1 MLKVISSKTALSVF
15 IFTTFTFLVANS
27 SAAKAECVPAAYP
40 PVVCLNTSS
49 GISPATVDT
58 TVAAA
63 VAQFESAPPTP
74 VGTTS
79 QAVITIPVTVIDPVT
94 NTQSTVNVVQT
105 ITKEVSSTGA
115 ITISRTLTVG
125 GTSIVLTGGSG
136 SALSV
141 AIPANSAVT
150 AQGSGFQANSYVDIY
165 VYSKSIYLGSFKVD
179 SRGNVVDEVRIP
191 ANLAAGNH
199 TLVIAG
205 KKADG
210 KKFVVPAPIVVGKA
224 VVISGKKLNATVF
237 FSSKVAILDVSQRNK
252 LKALLKKIPNGA
264 KNLQVRVQ
272 GFSERQGS
280 TSQSAKIL
288 ATARANSV
296 AKYFAANKIGKSSLN
311 VNGLGWYGFNG
322 KLGNRVEVELTWK

>member
-1 MLKVISSKTALSVF
+1 MRKALKSRSLFSVGVVV
-15 IFTTFTFLVANS
+15 TFSLLIANS
-27 SAAKAECVPAAYP
+27 SNANAECVPAAYP

-49 GISPATVDT
+49 GISPATVDA

-63 VAQFESAPPTP
+63 VAQFAAAPPTP

-79 QAVITIPVTVIDPVT
+79 TAVITTPITIINSAT
-94 NTQSTVNVVQT
+94 NTQSTVNVIQT

-115 ITISRTLTVG
+115 ITFSRTLTVG
-125 GTSIVLTGGSG
+125 GTTIVLTGGSG
-136 SALSV
+136 SALNV
-141 AIPANSAVT
+141 AIPANSTVT
-150 AQGSGFQANSYVDIY
+150 AQGSGFQAGSYVDIY
-165 VYSKSIYLGSFKVD
+165 IYSKSFYLGSFKVD

-191 ANLAAGNH
+191 ANLGVGNH

-210 KKFVVPAPIVVGKA
+210 KKFVVPTPIVVGKA
-224 VVISGKKLNATVF
+224 LVVSGKRLSATVF
-237 FSSKVAILDVSQRNK
+237 FSSKVALLDVSQRNK
-252 LKALLKKIPNGA
+252 LKAILKKVPNSA

-272 GFSERQGS
+272 GYSERQGS
-280 TSQSAKIL
+280 TAQSAKVV

-296 AKYFAANKIGKSSLN
+296 ARYLAANKIGKSSLN
-311 VNGLGWYGFNG
+311 VNGVGWYGFNG